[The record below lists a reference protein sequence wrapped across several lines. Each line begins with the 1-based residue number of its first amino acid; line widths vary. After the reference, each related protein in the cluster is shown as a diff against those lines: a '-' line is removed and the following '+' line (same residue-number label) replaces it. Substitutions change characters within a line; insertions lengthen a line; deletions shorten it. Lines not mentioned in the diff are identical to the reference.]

1 MRSVSSTLSYEI
13 FPKQVVIHLVY
24 YVVIFLNCSVA
35 ANGVS
40 DTLSPREIVLRRKL
54 DWNKHCTSKGEPL
67 EFGEYVEAHE
77 DPDITNTPASRTFP
91 SIYLGPTTNIQGTK
105 KVFDLKT
112 GVVKKPRTVTRFPC
126 PDRVIALVNAWGRR
140 YQKEERANKI
150 KFLNRKKLKFD

>member
-1 MRSVSSTLSYEI
+1 MQSILSTLTYGVL
-13 FPKQVVIHLVY
+13 PTQMVLHVVY
-24 YVVIFLNCSVA
+24 YIVIFLNCSVA
-35 ANGVS
+35 KNGVS
-40 DTLSPREIVLRRKL
+40 NTLSPREIILRRKL

-67 EFGEYVEAHE
+67 EFGKYVEAHE

-126 PDRVIALVNAWGRR
+126 PD
-140 YQKEERANKI
+140 
-150 KFLNRKKLKFD
+150 